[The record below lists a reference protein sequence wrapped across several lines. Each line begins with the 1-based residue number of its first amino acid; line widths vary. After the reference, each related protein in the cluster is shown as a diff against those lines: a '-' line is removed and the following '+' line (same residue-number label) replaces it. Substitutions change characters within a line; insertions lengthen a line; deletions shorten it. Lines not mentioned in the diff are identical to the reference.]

1 MLLAAVPVQWKQI
14 IYDRC
19 DHVNIN
25 QDVIEKSYISIS
37 NIDLCKKATKY
48 VYEYL
53 ILKYSQEPISIY
65 NKWNV
70 ELDIN
75 YDSYKWAN
83 IFERLNKT
91 TKSTKLKYF
100 MYRVFYRILPTNIYL
115 KKYKIKTDMII
126 LFFKYY
132 IYRCKCERILPNIE
146 SFIKQFLYVKETEK
160 IIAVGKCK
168 ERIFKDKWKELVDV

>member
-1 MLLAAVPVQWKQI
+1 MKLITYALI
-14 IYDRC
+14 IQFFISC
-19 DHVNIN
+19 WPKTNI
-25 QDVIEKSYISIS
+25 VKKSYISIS

-75 YDSYKWAN
+75 YDRHNWAN

-91 TKSTKLKYF
+91 TKSTNQNLN
-100 MYRVFYRILPTNIYL
+100 T
-115 KKYKIKTDMII
+115 
-126 LFFKYY
+126 
-132 IYRCKCERILPNIE
+132 
-146 SFIKQFLYVKETEK
+146 S
-160 IIAVGKCK
+160 CK
-168 ERIFKDKWKELVDV
+168 EYFTEYYQQIFI